1 MSRRAGHSTIMKH
14 LIWIAAFLL
23 LTFAGDRLGGWVCGE
38 LLEGSEF
45 RYSRLYRGG
54 AEADLLLVGNS
65 RGLMFYQPY
74 IEEKTQANTLNLSYN
89 GLPMNLARVLVED
102 YLVNNPTPRK
112 MILDVTMCDRANQQ
126 MVNQFKQYLPYSD
139 SLGALIR
146 RTDDRTYWGAQVSHL
161 FRYNSELFLR
171 ALYYRGRSDE
181 DWLLDRVISA
191 PMLAGV
197 GETPDYTIEPMFLE
211 DLKATVGL
219 AKRRGI
225 EVELV
230 INPYLPAFAQR
241 ITNLPAFKQQIEA
254 RTGLRVKDYSQAVT
268 MIEGFGDYQ
277 HLNKSGSRV
286 YIDRLLADG
295 VL

>member
-1 MSRRAGHSTIMKH
+1 MRH
-14 LIWIAAFLL
+14 LVWIFAFLL
-23 LTFAGDRLGGWVCGE
+23 LTFLGDRLGGWVCGE

-54 AEADLLLVGNS
+54 ADADILLVGNS

-74 IEEKTQANTLNLSYN
+74 IEAKTRANTMNLSYN
-89 GLPMNLARVLVED
+89 GLPMNLGRILVSD
-102 YLVNNPTPRK
+102 YLDKNAAPRK
-112 MILDVTMCDRANQQ
+112 LILDVTMCDRANQQ

-139 SLGALIR
+139 SLAALLH
-146 RTDDRTYWGAQVSHL
+146 RTDATTYWGARVSHL
-161 FRYNSELFLR
+161 FRYNSELYLR

-197 GETPDYTIEPMFLE
+197 GETPDYTIEPMFLD
-211 DLKATVGL
+211 DLKATVEL
-219 AKRRGI
+219 AQRMGI

-241 ITNLPAFKQQIEA
+241 ITNLPAFQQQIES

-268 MIEGFGDYQ
+268 LIEGFGDYQ

>member
-1 MSRRAGHSTIMKH
+1 MKH

-23 LTFAGDRLGGWVCGE
+23 LTFLGDRLGGWVCGA

-45 RYSRLYRGG
+45 RYSRMYRGG
-54 AEADLLLVGNS
+54 ADADLLLVGNS

-74 IEEKTQANTLNLSYN
+74 IEERTRANTMNLSYN

-102 YLVNNPTPRK
+102 YLARNAAPRK

-146 RTDDRTYWGAQVSHL
+146 RTDDRTYWGAQLSHL
-161 FRYNSELFLR
+161 FRYNSELFMR

-181 DWLLDRVISA
+181 DWLLDRVISE

-211 DLKATVGL
+211 DLKATIDLVQ
-219 AKRRGI
+219 AKGI

-230 INPYLPAFAQR
+230 INPYLPAFAER
-241 ITNLPAFKQQIEA
+241 ITNLAALKTQIEA
-254 RTGLRVKDYSQAVT
+254 LTGLPVKDYSQAVT
-268 MIEGFGDYQ
+268 ATSGFGDYQ
-277 HLNKSGSRV
+277 HLNKDGSRV

>member
-1 MSRRAGHSTIMKH
+1 MKH
-14 LIWIAAFLL
+14 FAWIAAFLL
-23 LTFAGDRLGGWVCGE
+23 LTFLGDRLGGWVCGE
-38 LLEGSEF
+38 LLAGSEF
-45 RYSRLYRGG
+45 RYSRMYRGG
-54 AEADLLLVGNS
+54 ADAELLLVGNS

-74 IEEKTQANTLNLSYN
+74 IEEKTQANTMNLSYN

-102 YLVNNPTPRK
+102 YLANNAAPRK

-146 RTDDRTYWGAQVSHL
+146 RTDERTYWGAQASHL
-161 FRYNSELFLR
+161 FRYNSELFMR

-181 DWLLDRVISA
+181 DWLLDRVISEQV
-191 PMLAGV
+191 LASV
-197 GETPDYTIEPMFLE
+197 GNTPDYTIEPMFLA
-211 DLKATVGL
+211 DLKATVE
-219 AKRRGI
+219 RVQSRGI

-241 ITNLPAFKQQIEA
+241 ITNLPEFKAQIEA
-254 RTGLRVKDYSQAVT
+254 LTGLRVKDYSQAVT
-268 MIEGFGDYQ
+268 QIEGFGDYQ

-286 YIDRLLADG
+286 YIDRLLRDG